1 MVKLIAIPIV
11 AVLIVLAIM
20 LVKYRFVYKV
30 TISGQEV
37 GYVINKYEFEK
48 LIDEN
53 IINSKEANVA
63 YVDIDTMPTYS
74 LVLADNKTETNEEE
88 IFAKVSQDAKITYK
102 MYSIAVNN
110 EESTVVNS
118 VEEAEEVVEKIKEQ
132 YDEEL
137 EEINISV
144 NEIFTQDINEVGKIV
159 EVASAIENAGNQVEI
174 AIEENEKRKSATLD
188 GVYFSVKPV
197 TGNITSR
204 YGQMEDIRDHAH
216 SGMDICAPA
225 GTDILAAADGT
236 VTFAGVMGGYGNL
249 IIITHENG
257 IQTYYGHCSKLY
269 ASVGDEVK
277 AGDLIAAVGMT
288 GYATGNHLHFEIR
301 KNGSTLN
308 PQLYL
313 YK

>member
-1 MVKLIAIPIV
+1 MAIPVV
-11 AVLIVLAIM
+11 AILIVLAIM
-20 LVKYRFVYKV
+20 LVKYKFVYKV

-37 GYVINKYEFEK
+37 GYVSDKYEFEK
-48 LIDEN
+48 LINEK
-53 IINSKEANVA
+53 IINKNEANVA
-63 YVDIDTMPTYS
+63 FVDMDTMPEYS
-74 LVLADNKTETNEEE
+74 LILADNNIETNEQV
-88 IFAKVSQDAKITYK
+88 IFSKLDEDAKVTYK
-102 MYSIAVNN
+102 MYSV
-110 EESTVVNS
+110 VVNGEDATMVNTVDEAEKV
-118 VEEAEEVVEKIKEQ
+118 VEEIKEQ
-132 YDEEL
+132 YDGKL
-137 EEINISV
+137 EEIDINV
-144 NEIFTQDINEVGKIV
+144 KEIFTQDVNEVKNIV
-159 EVASAIENAGNQVEI
+159 ELASAIETAENQVEV
-174 AIEENEKRKSATLD
+174 AIVEQEKIKGATLD

-197 TGNITSR
+197 SGNITSR
-204 YGQMEDIRDHAH
+204 YGQQEDIRDHAH

-225 GTDILAAADGT
+225 GTDIVAAADGT
-236 VTFAGVMGGYGNL
+236 VTHAGTMGGYGNL

-288 GYATGNHLHFEIR
+288 GFATGNHLHFEIR